1 MKKENQITHN
11 RLLVEDMI
19 EELIEWNIENLADV
33 FGARADTLTSL
44 QYTAIDR
51 IFRYDGIIP
60 FEKKTNGLV
69 DLEYKEMVE
78 TKKEIGDYDE

>member
-1 MKKENQITHN
+1 MTNSMEDKIDE
-11 RLLVEDMI
+11 LVD
-19 EELIEWNIENLADV
+19 WNIENLADL

-51 IFRYDGIIP
+51 IFRYEGIIP

-69 DLEYKEMVE
+69 ELEYKEMVE
-78 TKKEIGDYDE
+78 TKKEIGYDDE

>member
-1 MKKENQITHN
+1 MTNSM
-11 RLLVEDMI
+11 EDKI
-19 EELIEWNIENLADV
+19 EELIDWNIENLADL

-51 IFRYDGIIP
+51 IFRYEGIIP

-69 DLEYKEMVE
+69 ELEYKEMVE
-78 TKKEIGDYDE
+78 TKKEIGYDDE

>member
-1 MKKENQITHN
+1 MEDKIDE
-11 RLLVEDMI
+11 LVD
-19 EELIEWNIENLADV
+19 WNIENLADL

-51 IFRYDGIIP
+51 IFRYEGIIP

-69 DLEYKEMVE
+69 ELEYKEMVE
-78 TKKEIGDYDE
+78 TKKEIGYDDE

>member
-19 EELIEWNIENLADV
+19 EELIEWNIENLADL

>member
-1 MKKENQITHN
+1 MTNSM
-11 RLLVEDMI
+11 EDKI

-51 IFRYDGIIP
+51 IFRYDGIIT

>member
-19 EELIEWNIENLADV
+19 EELIDWNIENLADL

-44 QYTAIDR
+44 QYDAIDR
-51 IFRYDGIIP
+51 IFRYDGIVP
-60 FEKKTNGLV
+60 FDKKTNGLI
-69 DLEYKEMVE
+69 DLEYKEMME
-78 TKKEIGDYDE
+78 TKKEIGEEIE